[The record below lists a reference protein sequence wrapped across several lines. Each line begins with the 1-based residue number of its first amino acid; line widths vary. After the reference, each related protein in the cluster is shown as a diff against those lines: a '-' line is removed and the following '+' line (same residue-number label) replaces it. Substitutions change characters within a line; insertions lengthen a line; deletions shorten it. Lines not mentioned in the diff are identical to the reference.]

1 MLRALIFSFLFL
13 VAFVFF
19 CCSCFRIFR
28 KLAIGKNDNRFNNM
42 PRRLKAVLKV
52 ALGQSKLLR
61 EPLAGLMHFFIF
73 WGFTIL
79 LSAVLEAIIQG
90 FSPQFTFEVLGP
102 FFAPLAALQESIGFL
117 VIISCLL
124 ALTRWHFFPPK
135 RFFGREITGHVRLDA
150 SLILI
155 LILTIMISMFGTNA
169 TRIVFAGHT
178 KGRFISEQLARLFQG
193 NGAREWHE
201 FFWWTHIAV
210 ILSFLNYLPFS
221 KHLHILTSIPN
232 VFFSSLRPKG
242 ELAKLSFED
251 DSIEKFG
258 ANDVQDLTW
267 KQLLDGIT
275 CTDCGRCTAACPASI
290 TGKPLSP
297 RKIIMNIRERTSEFS
312 KNDSNTAHHR
322 LLDSY
327 ISDQEIWD
335 CTTCRA
341 CMEECPVMIEHVP
354 SIMEMRRYLVL
365 TESRFPQELTS
376 AFKGMETSYNPWG
389 FNPDS
394 REDWAQGLELKTMAQ
409 VNGNVDILYWVGCA
423 GAFDQ
428 RYQKVARAMVK
439 LLNAAQVSFAIL
451 GREEKCNGDHARR
464 SGNEYLAQMLVADNI
479 ETLTRYRVRNIVTTC
494 PHCFNALKN
503 DYPQFGGSY
512 NVVHHSEFL
521 AFLIRTGRLKIGKS
535 LGEKITFHDS
545 CYIGR
550 YNEIYDAPRALI
562 SRSGSSLVE
571 MDRSRSRGLCCG
583 AGGSRIFM
591 EEKIGKRINVERT
604 EEALSL
610 NPAVIATECPFC
622 MTMISDGLKAK
633 DAEESVSVRDVAEIL
648 ADTLE
653 STNSATLPRIPED
666 YPD

>member
-1 MLRALIFSFLFL
+1 MLRELIFGLLLF
-13 VAFVFF
+13 VAFGCF
-19 CCSCFRIFR
+19 CYSCLRILR
-28 KLAIGKNDNRFNNM
+28 TLAIGKKDDRFDNI
-42 PRRLKAVLKV
+42 PRRLKAVLTV

-79 LSAVLEAIIQG
+79 LSAVLEALIQG
-90 FSPQFTFEVLGP
+90 FSPQFSLKVLGP
-102 FFAPLAALQESIGFL
+102 IFAPLAALQELIGFL

-150 SLILI
+150 SIILI
-155 LILTIMISMFGTNA
+155 LILTIMVSMFGTNA
-169 TRIVFAGHT
+169 TSIVSAGHA
-178 KGRFISEQLARLFQG
+178 KGRFISEPLARLFQK
-193 NGAREWHE
+193 NRAPQWHE
-201 FFWWTHIAV
+201 FFWWTHIV
-210 ILSFLNYLPFS
+210 TILSFLNYLPYS

-232 VFFSSLRPKG
+232 VFFASLRPKG

-258 ANDVQDLTW
+258 VDDVPDLTW
-267 KQLLDGIT
+267 KQLLDGLT

-297 RKIIMNIRERTSEFS
+297 RKLIMNIRERTAELS
-312 KNDSNTAHHR
+312 KTDSNGTAANR

-327 ISDQEIWD
+327 ISEQEIWD

-341 CMEECPVMIEHVP
+341 CMNECPVMIEHVP
-354 SIMEMRRYLVL
+354 FIIEMRRNLVL
-365 TESRFPQELTS
+365 TESRFPHELTS
-376 AFKGMETSYNPWG
+376 AFKGLETSYNPWG
-389 FNPDS
+389 FSPDS
-394 REDWAQGLELKTMAQ
+394 REDWAKGLDVKTMAQ
-409 VNGNVDILYWVGCA
+409 VNGNADILYWVGCA
-423 GAFDQ
+423 GAFDK
-428 RYQKVARAMVK
+428 RYQKVAQAMAK
-439 LLNAAQVSFAIL
+439 LLNAAHVNYAIL
-451 GREEKCNGDHARR
+451 GKEEKCNGDHARR
-464 SGNEYLAQMLVADNI
+464 SGNEYLAQMLISDNV
-479 ETLTRYRVRNIVTTC
+479 ETLARYRVRNIVATC

-503 DYPQFGGSY
+503 DYPQFGGMY

-521 AFLIRTGRLKIGKS
+521 DFLIRSGRLKIGKRTE
-535 LGEKITFHDS
+535 GKIAFHDS

-550 YNEIYDAPRALI
+550 YNEIYKPPRALI
-562 SRSGSSLVE
+562 SRSGASLIE

-583 AGGSRIFM
+583 AGGARMFM

-610 NPAVIATECPFC
+610 NPGVIATECPFC

-633 DAEESVSVRDVAEIL
+633 DADDNVRVRDVAEIL
-648 ADTLE
+648 ADAL
-653 STNSATLPRIPED
+653 
-666 YPD
+666 